1 MKQNKVVMFA
11 GSMGGHFVELMSLH
25 TLFLKY
31 DSVLVTDNLKAD
43 KTDKRIEPFK
53 DIAYSTAWAKHRE
66 NTAGVKNT
74 RSRWQNAF
82 TYLKMFVECFTIYK
96 KYRPAVIVSTGSY
109 IAVPLFLAGKICG
122 TKLIFIESNA
132 MVYSKTTTGKLVEKL
147 ADVIY
152 VQWPEMLDVYP
163 QAIYCGT
170 LF

>member
-1 MKQNKVVMFA
+1 MFA

-25 TLFLKY
+25 TLFPKY

-43 KTDKRIEPFK
+43 KSDKRIEPFK
-53 DIAYSTAWAKHRE
+53 FIAYSTAWAKHRE

-82 TYLKMFVECFTIYK
+82 TYLKMFMECFSIYK
-96 KYRPAVIVSTGSY
+96 RYRPAVIVSTGSY

-122 TKLIFIESNA
+122 SKLIFIESNA
-132 MVYSKTTTGKLVEKL
+132 MVNSKTTTGKLVEKL
-147 ADVIY
+147 SDVIF
-152 VQWPEMLDVYP
+152 VQWPEMLDVYSK
-163 QAIYCGT
+163 AIYCGT